1 MTLIKCNECGKKVSD
16 KAKSC
21 PNCGNPIN
29 IDKSVKIKLPSQIG
43 NMQRPIGYYVIL
55 DKNNKVIAKKRTGEI
70 VEFNIDKP
78 TILKI
83 KVGGLAGFGLN
94 SLLFKI
100 KPGGRYEVTHSP
112 YSFNPFSVGEI
123 DFI

>member
-55 DKNNKVIAKKRTGEI
+55 DKNNKVIAKKRTEEI

-94 SLLFKI
+94 
-100 KPGGRYEVTHSP
+100 
-112 YSFNPFSVGEI
+112 
-123 DFI
+123 